1 MKAGPD
7 GGWMKRLLQTGLV
20 TAGMAVGLAACTP
33 TVKVEAPDKPI
44 HLKVDINITQEVK
57 VKVEHD
63 VDGLAVE
70 PAIPLAKRAGW
81 IGERFDGYLALV
93 RPDAPADV
101 TNILQKAN
109 EERLIEFTAIA
120 DRHKAP
126 LKTVELVA
134 GRKFIEQS
142 APGEFVQNDDGVWV
156 RKN

>member
-1 MKAGPD
+1 MKNVLNTLTVVT
-7 GGWMKRLLQTGLV
+7 LLALSATG
-20 TAGMAVGLAACTP
+20 CTP

-57 VKVEHD
+57 VKVERD
-63 VDGLAVE
+63 VEGLSIE

-93 RPDAPADV
+93 RPDAPSDV
-101 TNILQKAN
+101 TDIVQKAN
-109 EERLIEFTAIA
+109 EERLIEFNSIA
-120 DRHKAP
+120 ERHKAP

-134 GRKFIEQS
+134 GKKFIEQS

-156 RKN
+156 RKE

>member
-1 MKAGPD
+1 MKNLVSAGAIA
-7 GGWMKRLLQTGLV
+7 
-20 TAGMAVGLAACTP
+20 TALIASAAGCTP

-57 VKVEHD
+57 VKVEQD
-63 VDGLAVE
+63 VGGLAVE

-93 RPDAPADV
+93 RPDAPRDV
-101 TNILQKAN
+101 SDIVQKAN
-109 EERLIEFTAIA
+109 EERLIEFTTIA

-134 GRKFIEQS
+134 GKKFIDQS
-142 APGEFVQNDDGVWV
+142 APGEFVQNDDGLWV
-156 RKN
+156 RKE

>member
-1 MKAGPD
+1 MRNVLKSGLTVVAMAFLAG
-7 GGWMKRLLQTGLV
+7 G
-20 TAGMAVGLAACTP
+20 CTP
-33 TVKVEAPDKPI
+33 TIKVEAPDKPI

-57 VKVEHD
+57 VKVERD
-63 VDGLAVE
+63 VEGLAVE

-101 TNILQKAN
+101 TGIVQKAN

-120 DRHKAP
+120 ERHKAP
-126 LKTVELVA
+126 LQTVELVA
-134 GRKFIEQS
+134 GKKFIEQS

-156 RKN
+156 RKE

>member
-1 MKAGPD
+1 
-7 GGWMKRLLQTGLV
+7 MKRLLHIGLV
-20 TAGMAVGLAACTP
+20 STALALGSGGCTP

-57 VKVEHD
+57 VKVERD

-93 RPDAPADV
+93 RPDAPSDISDIV
-101 TNILQKAN
+101 QQAN
-109 EERLIEFTAIA
+109 EDRLVEFNAIA
-120 DRHKAP
+120 SRHKAP

-134 GRKFIEQS
+134 GKKFIAES

>member
-1 MKAGPD
+1 MNSLIKFIMA
-7 GGWMKRLLQTGLV
+7 LATV
-20 TAGMAVGLAACTP
+20 TVGACTP

-57 VKVEHD
+57 VKVERD
-63 VDGLAVE
+63 VGELAVE

-93 RPDAPADV
+93 RADAPGDV
-101 TNILQKAN
+101 SDIVQKAN
-109 EERLIEFTAIA
+109 EDRLIEFTSIA

-134 GRKFIEQS
+134 GKKFIEQS

-156 RKN
+156 RKE